1 MSQQVKLEIIEVVD
15 SHTGGEPT
23 RLIVAGGPKLS
34 GTLSQQLSTLRRD
47 HDRFRTLVLNEP
59 RGAEHMVGALLTTS
73 PDPRCAAGVIFFNNV
88 GYLGMCGHGLMG
100 VMVSLAHMGRIAP
113 GEHLIDTPVGQVG
126 ATLNNRNNVT
136 VRNVPSY
143 RTKHDIRVQVYGL
156 GTVTGDVAW
165 SGNWFFLCHDHSQ
178 QVIPSHIPQ
187 LTAIAVRIRQSL
199 IAQGICGDDGAE
211 IDHIELMKHSPR
223 PGINARSFVL
233 CPGSAYDRSP
243 CGTGTS
249 AVIACEYA
257 AGRLKLEE
265 TWHQESV
272 IGSVF
277 TAHLEQHNHELIA
290 SISGTAFVNGECRII
305 ADPLDPFAWGI
316 A

>member
-1 MSQQVKLEIIEVVD
+1 MTKQMQTNIIDVVD

-34 GTLSQQLSTLRRD
+34 GTLAEQLTVLRRD
-47 HDRFRTLVLNEP
+47 NDRFRTLVLNEP

-100 VMVSLAHMGRIAP
+100 LMVSLIHMGRLSL
-113 GEHLIDTPVGQVG
+113 GDHLIDTPVGQVG
-126 ATLNNRNNVT
+126 ATLTGKNKVT
-136 VRNVPSY
+136 IRNVPSY
-143 RTKHDIRVQVYGL
+143 RTQHDVRVKVEGL
-156 GTVTGDVAW
+156 GTVSGDVAW
-165 SGNWFFLCHDHSQ
+165 AGNWFFLCHDHGQ
-178 QVIPSHIPQ
+178 QVEANNIPK
-187 LTAIAVRIRQSL
+187 LTAVAINIRQAL
-199 IAQGICGDDGAE
+199 MNQGITGTGGAE
-211 IDHIELMKHSPR
+211 IDHIELMKHHPR
-223 PGINARSFVL
+223 PGIDGRSFVL

-257 AGRLKLEE
+257 AGRVKLNQ

-277 TAHLEQHNHELIA
+277 STHLDKHQDDLIPTV
-290 SISGTAFVNGECRII
+290 SGEAYVNGECRLI
-305 ADPLDPFAWGI
+305 ADPNDPFAWGI
-316 A
+316 V